1 MRELVPVDCRLRRV
15 EHRLSP
21 GSGLRASTTPSA
33 MDEALAAMVRALR
46 GRRINLGGT
55 FSFVAGCGP
64 MRQLL
69 AIVLTIFAL
78 TTAAMVSATLTYSPA
93 VADCDSGCN

>member
-1 MRELVPVDCRLRRV
+1 
-15 EHRLSP
+15 
-21 GSGLRASTTPSA
+21 
-33 MDEALAAMVRALR
+33 
-46 GRRINLGGT
+46 
-55 FSFVAGCGP
+55 

-69 AIVLTIFAL
+69 AVVLTIFAL

>member
-1 MRELVPVDCRLRRV
+1 
-15 EHRLSP
+15 
-21 GSGLRASTTPSA
+21 

-78 TTAAMVSATLTYSPA
+78 ITVAMVRETLAYSPA
-93 VADCDSGCN
+93 VADCDSGCD